1 MICAPY
7 AGVDRPSLGLSILK
21 SHAVKL
27 GHDVTINYVNID
39 FVEHFGLSDYQ
50 KMVNSSPVDMAGECL
65 ISRLYHSS
73 IDNLNDE
80 ELEINQWYV
89 DKGKE
94 LAFKGSDVYCFTCLF
109 QQIRPSLWLAE
120 EIKKLRPK
128 SIIVFGGAALDYPM
142 GEQLF
147 NSFGFIDCLFMGE
160 SEQTFVDFLNSVSKN
175 EVYRHP
181 SVLIRNQ
188 DIPLMTRAATLA
200 DLNVSCA
207 PDYEDYFER
216 FRGSVLPIFIKPYIF
231 YETSRGC
238 SWGQRAQ
245 CTFCGLNGGS
255 IGYRAK
261 NPDKV
266 VQEINYL
273 KEMYSNDIDELAFVD
288 NIIPQNFYREML
300 PKLVDNNSEITYF
313 YEIKSNAN
321 YEELLS
327 LKNAK
332 VMRIQPGIESL
343 STHILKCMKKGVTAI
358 QNISILVNSARLGIF
373 VDWNILLNIPG
384 ETDESV
390 ESMFD
395 IIPMLYHLQPP
406 DASSPFRLDR
416 HSPVFLNPE
425 DNGIRNI
432 KPVASYFE
440 MYPELNQSEV
450 FNLAYHFDFEE
461 NRTSKRIILHE
472 KIQELIDVW
481 KLEKYSLNH
490 TVCDDGVIEISDS
503 RFGNVEKY
511 RLSDT
516 CSHLYLKIL
525 NEKNSISLRKLVD
538 FSLEDLD
545 FLISNRLLYKEF
557 DRVIALSLE
566 K

>member
-21 SHAVKL
+21 SHAVNL
-27 GHDVTINYVNID
+27 GHDVSINYVNID

-65 ISRLYHSS
+65 ISRIYHSS
-73 IDNLNDE
+73 LVELNE
-80 ELEINQWYV
+80 EDLEIRQWYI

-94 LAFKGSDVYCFTCLF
+94 LAFKGSDIYCFTCLF

-120 EIKKLRPK
+120 EIKKIRPK

-147 NSFGFIDCLFMGE
+147 NSFKFVDCLFMGE
-160 SEQTFVDFLNSVSKN
+160 SEQTFVDYLNSVSKN
-175 EVYRHP
+175 EIYRHP

-261 NPDKV
+261 DPDKV
-266 VQEINYL
+266 IAEINYL
-273 KEMYSNDIDELAFVD
+273 KELYSNDIDELAFVD

-300 PKLVDNNSEITYF
+300 PKLIDNKSNITYF

-343 STHILKCMKKGVTAI
+343 STHILKSMKKGVTAI
-358 QNISILVNSARLGIF
+358 QNISVLVNSARLGID

-395 IIPMLYHLQPP
+395 VIPLLYHLQPP

-416 HSPVFLNPE
+416 HSPVFLNPIE
-425 DNGIRNI
+425 NGIKNI
-432 KPVASYFE
+432 IPVKSYFY
-440 MYPELNQSEV
+440 MYPELNEDEV
-450 FNLAYHFDFEE
+450 FNLAYHFDFDE
-461 NRTSKRIILHE
+461 NRTKKRIHLHH
-472 KIQELIDVW
+472 KIQDMIDFW
-481 KLEKYSLNH
+481 KSGKYSLTH
-490 TVCDDGVIEISDS
+490 TVENTGIVKISDS
-503 RFGNVEKY
+503 RFENIADYKLTKSCSDLY
-511 RLSDT
+511 RYILS
-516 CSHLYLKIL
+516 
-525 NEKNSISLRKLVD
+525 EKNSISIRKLTD
-538 FSLEDLD
+538 FDVEDLN
-545 FLISNRLLYKEF
+545 FLLSNRLLYKEF

-566 K
+566 N